1 MNDLEFR
8 EQLPESCP
16 PSEAVPTD
24 DITVYRFSFTK
35 DGYISD
41 DFTSHWNRY
50 PARRKSFLE
59 SGKECMAHGISVY
72 KSEES
77 LRNALRMPALKK
89 TKEKVKC
96 IMEIPLIATDGLI
109 MQTSHDGHYTWWVSS
124 TFAPDKASIRIIQI

>member
-59 SGKECMAHGISVY
+59 SARNVWRMAYLYINRRSPY
-72 KSEES
+72 E
-77 LRNALRMPALKK
+77 MP
-89 TKEKVKC
+89 
-96 IMEIPLIATDGLI
+96 
-109 MQTSHDGHYTWWVSS
+109 
-124 TFAPDKASIRIIQI
+124 